1 MKNFI
6 LINEVLVFII
16 SLSGF
21 SFMEKHIDP
30 ADTIRYVDKGNIQEY
45 EIMEEINLDEDA
57 YKVWFGKDSKYP
69 RFVETKGELERNPT
83 LTFYNNDFNE
93 IKRVEISEA
102 YLSPNREYFGIDKL
116 LKSPTRTEHGKVKF
130 ILYDENGS
138 DIWGK
143 ENDLLYDSPG
153 YSYFVSDKG
162 VTVEFDILNG
172 DLKFYNERGKKV
184 KEIKLFKESYW
195 DVQDRN
201 VWGKFSRDGD
211 YLAINATNIG
221 GSTFTNGSG
230 VILYDKNG
238 EEIWRFDCDEEW
250 GDAIDISND
259 GKYIISSHNSQA
271 HKKNGTYLFDRKGR
285 LIRKYNKI
293 SGSPI
298 KFSNSGIYAIFSGP
312 YIYLLE
318 TQKGDILFKLSL
330 QGKGIRVRDLDI
342 AENEKLFGLIFY
354 DRIELIKF
362 NGIKAWSENIKDA
375 SELLLFNDESDGF
388 IMRVGNKLLRYRR
401 VK

>member
-6 LINEVLVFII
+6 LINEVFVFII

-102 YLSPNREYFGIDKL
+102 YLSPNREYVGIDKV

-195 DVQDRN
+195 DVQ
-201 VWGKFSRDGD
+201 
-211 YLAINATNIG
+211 T
-221 GSTFTNGSG
+221 
-230 VILYDKNG
+230 
-238 EEIWRFDCDEEW
+238 
-250 GDAIDISND
+250 
-259 GKYIISSHNSQA
+259 
-271 HKKNGTYLFDRKGR
+271 
-285 LIRKYNKI
+285 
-293 SGSPI
+293 
-298 KFSNSGIYAIFSGP
+298 
-312 YIYLLE
+312 
-318 TQKGDILFKLSL
+318 
-330 QGKGIRVRDLDI
+330 
-342 AENEKLFGLIFY
+342 
-354 DRIELIKF
+354 LIK
-362 NGIKAWSENIKDA
+362 S
-375 SELLLFNDESDGF
+375 
-388 IMRVGNKLLRYRR
+388 
-401 VK
+401 